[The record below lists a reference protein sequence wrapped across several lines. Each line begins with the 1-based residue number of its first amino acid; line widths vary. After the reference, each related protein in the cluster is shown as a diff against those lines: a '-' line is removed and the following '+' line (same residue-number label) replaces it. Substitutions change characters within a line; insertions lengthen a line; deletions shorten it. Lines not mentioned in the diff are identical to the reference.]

1 MICNINNS
9 LISGISACVP
19 KKKIFNSKLK
29 NLSNKKKYIALTGV
43 KERYFNKNI
52 SASNLCLNAANKLI
66 KKLKWKKKDIK
77 FLIFVSQT
85 RDHVLPST
93 ACKLQDLLGLE
104 KDVVAFDVPLG
115 CSGYI
120 YGLYLSFLLSENL
133 KKKGLLLAG
142 DSLSKVLDPDNP
154 NLEALFGD
162 AGTATAI
169 NYLKSKNIN
178 NYFSLNTDGSK
189 YEKLIVKKTN
199 NKNKEYLYMDGKA
212 IFDFSINE
220 VPKQIK
226 DITQNINVKLKDIN
240 YFIFHQA
247 NKFLVDTIVDKLNIS
262 SKKTL
267 FSLKKFGNT
276 NSASIP
282 ITMLI
287 NSKLIKNSNLLLS
300 GFGVGLSWGTC
311 YIKNQKKFKT
321 VFSKYDK

>member
-19 KKKIFNSKLK
+19 KKKFLIQNLKIFQI
-29 NLSNKKKYIALTGV
+29 KKYIALTGV

-133 KKKGLLLAG
+133 KKGLLLAG

-189 YEKLIVKKTN
+189 YEKLIVKKLTTKTKN
-199 NKNKEYLYMDGKA
+199 IYIWTVKQYLTFQLMKYQNK
-212 IFDFSINE
+212 
-220 VPKQIK
+220 
-226 DITQNINVKLKDIN
+226 
-240 YFIFHQA
+240 
-247 NKFLVDTIVDKLNIS
+247 
-262 SKKTL
+262 
-267 FSLKKFGNT
+267 
-276 NSASIP
+276 
-282 ITMLI
+282 
-287 NSKLIKNSNLLLS
+287 
-300 GFGVGLSWGTC
+300 
-311 YIKNQKKFKT
+311 
-321 VFSKYDK
+321 